1 MLEQGTPTSAI
12 TDTKG
17 KKIRFKYDTYNPA
30 TKTTTSAKNLAGP
43 TITKDQLGKFTRGE
57 YNIKDQSGK
66 KIDLEKNIQQSAF
79 TKQLRDANKGT
90 GFLGRQ
96 TKKDKK
102 FLQKYKKA
110 AEYRGIKLRGIK

>member
-1 MLEQGTPTSAI
+1 M
-12 TDTKG
+12 
-17 KKIRFKYDTYNPA
+17 KKFKN
-30 TKTTTSAKNLAGP
+30 K
-43 TITKDQLGKFTRGE
+43 E

-79 TKQLRDANKGT
+79 TKQLRDASKGT